1 AKYLRSIKFLIK
13 KRKIALLG
21 FAVISAIGFFLM
33 SITPTAFI
41 PNEDDGFIVYS
52 IKLPPGSSLARTTQI
67 LHKALNKLEQHDEIM
82 SMSSSAGYNGVD
94 GTSSSSYAV
103 GYINMYPHGKR
114 KGITDI
120 YAFMDTLRND
130 LSDIKGAEITVYKRP
145 TITGFGS
152 KEGVHFVLEDILNTD
167 FQTIGNVAND
177 FIAQLNKS
185 PGFQRAS

>member
-1 AKYLRSIKFLIK
+1 AKKEGNAALTDGNESTSGQAATKKDKAKGLLNRFFLAFNTSFDMLTAKYLRSIKFLIK

-33 SITPTAFI
+33 CITPTAFI

-120 YAFMDTLRND
+120 YAFMD
-130 LSDIKGAEITVYKRP
+130 
-145 TITGFGS
+145 
-152 KEGVHFVLEDILNTD
+152 
-167 FQTIGNVAND
+167 
-177 FIAQLNKS
+177 
-185 PGFQRAS
+185 